1 MSKIIKFLFYSILI
15 LLVIWL
21 LLGAFLYNFGFETKR
36 FNSLI
41 IEQVKKYN
49 EDINL
54 DIKKVKI
61 YLNISDLT
69 NPKIVVRSKDPT
81 IVLGKKN

>member
-49 EDINL
+49 EDI
-54 DIKKVKI
+54 
-61 YLNISDLT
+61 
-69 NPKIVVRSKDPT
+69 
-81 IVLGKKN
+81 

>member
-1 MSKIIKFLFYSILI
+1 MSKIIKSLFYSILI
-15 LLVIWL
+15 LFVIWGFL
-21 LLGAFLYNFGFETKR
+21 AIFLYNFGFETKR

-49 EDINL
+49 KDLNL

-61 YLNISDLT
+61 ILL
-69 NPKIVVRSKDPT
+69 
-81 IVLGKKN
+81 